1 MFSNLKRV
9 ILSGRYRLSEMVD
22 KINVM
27 WGESLITG
35 EERDELLHLAQEKLN
50 LQTEAPELMVA
61 YVRVLEKLEGLEKR
75 VAALEGVGGG
85 EDEPDGGADE
95 WPAWEPWD
103 GVSDRYQHGAKVTH
117 NGVKYVSVYAGQNVW
132 EPGAAG
138 TQSLW
143 QVWEGEA

>member
-1 MFSNLKRV
+1 MFGNLKRV
-9 ILSGRYRLSEMVD
+9 ILSGRYRLSEMVE

-50 LQTEAPELMVA
+50 PQTEAPDLMAA
-61 YVRVLEKLEGLEKR
+61 YVRVLEKLEGLER
-75 VAALEGVGGG
+75 RMAALEGAGGG
-85 EDEPDGGADE
+85 GNEPDGDADE

-143 QVWEGEA
+143 QVWEGDA

>member
-1 MFSNLKRV
+1 MFGNLRRV
-9 ILSGRYRLSEMVD
+9 ILSGRYRLSEMAE

-35 EERDELLHLAQEKLN
+35 EERDELLRLAEERLN
-50 LQTEAPELMVA
+50 PQTEAPELSAA
-61 YVRVLEKLEGLEKR
+61 YVRLLERVNALEARVL
-75 VAALEGVGGG
+75 ALEGGGEEPSGGG
-85 EDEPDGGADE
+85 E

-103 GVSDRYQHGAKVTH
+103 GVSDRYQTGAQVEH

-138 TQSLW
+138 TENLW
-143 QVWEGEA
+143 KVWEGDA

>member
-9 ILSGRYRLSEMVD
+9 ILSGRYRLSEMVE

-50 LQTEAPELMVA
+50 PQTEAPELIEA

-75 VAALEGVGGG
+75 VAALEGAGG
-85 EDEPDGGADE
+85 EESAEDGE

-143 QVWEGEA
+143 QAWEGDA

>member
-1 MFSNLKRV
+1 MFGNLKRV
-9 ILSGRYRLSEMVD
+9 ILSGRYRLSEMVE

-75 VAALEGVGGG
+75 VAALEGAGG
-85 EDEPDGGADE
+85 EESAEGEA

-103 GVSDRYQHGAKVTH
+103 GVSDKYQLGAQVEH

-132 EPGAAG
+132 EPGAPG
-138 TQSLW
+138 TAALW
-143 QVWEGEA
+143 EAREGDA